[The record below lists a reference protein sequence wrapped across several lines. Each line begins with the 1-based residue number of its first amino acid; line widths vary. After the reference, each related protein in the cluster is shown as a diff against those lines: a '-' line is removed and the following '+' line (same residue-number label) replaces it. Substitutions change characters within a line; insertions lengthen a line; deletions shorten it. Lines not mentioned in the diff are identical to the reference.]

1 MTMKTSVLKEVAA
14 LPGLSIGDLKTKWQ
28 ELFDSDPPP
37 YNKAFLIRRLAYRL
51 QELTHGGLSEI
62 TKERL
67 KNLASEEGDPPRQQA
82 KTFQGD
88 GPVTGTRLM
97 REWKGVEHCVTVMEN
112 GFDYEGQKFRSL
124 SAVARA
130 ITGTRWNGK
139 LFFGLKKGG
148 GYA

>member
-1 MTMKTSVLKEVAA
+1 MTMTISVLKEVTA
-14 LPGLSIGDLKTKWQ
+14 LPSLTIDDLKTKWCK
-28 ELFDSDPPP
+28 LFDSDPPP

-51 QELTHGGLSEI
+51 QELAHGGLSEI

-67 KNLASEEGDPPRQQA
+67 KCLSTEEGDPPRQQV

-97 REWKGVEHCVTVMEN
+97 REWKGIDHCVTVLED

-139 LFFGLKKGG
+139 LFFGLKKNG
-148 GYA
+148 GYS